1 MKVKRLSEK
10 KIHIARDTNIFFI
23 NGGVEV
29 LLDTITTRFVYKRIH
44 STYVDGTPVSCY
56 YANIKPG
63 FVAGICNKYGIKK
76 KFVFFPDSEEIGK
89 KFEVELDGEKVLV
102 AFNDIILTDANWYT
116 TWNRE
121 QQLKSLLG
129 L

>member
-1 MKVKRLSEK
+1 MKARRLSDK

-29 LLDTITTRFVYKRIH
+29 LLDTITTRFVYKIIH

-63 FVAGICNKYGIKK
+63 FIAGICNKYGIKK

-89 KFEVELDGEKVLV
+89 KFEVDVDGEKVLV
-102 AFNDIILTDANWYT
+102 TFNDIILTDANWYT
-116 TWNRE
+116 AWNRE
-121 QQLKSLLG
+121 QQLKSLL
-129 L
+129 

>member
-1 MKVKRLSEK
+1 MKAKRLSDK
-10 KIHIARDTNIFFI
+10 KIHIACETKIFFL

-63 FVAGICNKYGIKK
+63 FIAGICNKYGIKK
-76 KFVFFPDSEEIGK
+76 KFVFFTDSEEIGK
-89 KFEVELDGEKVLV
+89 KFEVDVDGEKVLV
-102 AFNDIILTDANWYT
+102 AFNEIILNDANWYT
-116 TWNRE
+116 AWNRE
-121 QQLKSLLG
+121 EQLKSLLG
-129 L
+129 

>member
-1 MKVKRLSEK
+1 
-10 KIHIARDTNIFFI
+10 
-23 NGGVEV
+23 
-29 LLDTITTRFVYKRIH
+29 
-44 STYVDGTPVSCY
+44 VSCY

-89 KFEVELDGEKVLV
+89 KFEVDVDGEKVLV
-102 AFNDIILTDANWYT
+102 AFNEIILTDANWYT
-116 TWNRE
+116 AWNRE

-129 L
+129 

>member
-1 MKVKRLSEK
+1 MKARRLSDK
-10 KIHIARDTNIFFI
+10 KIHIACETKIFFI

-89 KFEVELDGEKVLV
+89 KFEVDVDGEKLLV
-102 AFNDIILTDANWYT
+102 AFNDIILTDKDWYT
-116 TWNRE
+116 AWNRE
-121 QQLKSLLG
+121 RLLKSLLEV
-129 L
+129 

>member
-1 MKVKRLSEK
+1 MKVRRLSDK

-63 FVAGICNKYGIKK
+63 FIAGICNKYGIKK
-76 KFVFFPDSEEIGK
+76 KFVFFTDSEEIGK
-89 KFEVELDGEKVLV
+89 KFEVDVDGEKVLV
-102 AFNDIILTDANWYT
+102 AFNEIILNDANWYT
-116 TWNRE
+116 AWNRE
-121 QQLKSLLG
+121 EQLKSLLG
-129 L
+129 

>member
-1 MKVKRLSEK
+1 MKVRRLSDK
-10 KIHIARDTNIFFI
+10 KIHISRDTNIFFI

-29 LLDTITTRFVYKRIH
+29 LLDTITTRFVYKIIH

-89 KFEVELDGEKVLV
+89 KFEVDVDGEKVLV
-102 AFNDIILTDANWYT
+102 AFNDIILTDQNWYT
-116 TWNRE
+116 AWNRE

-129 L
+129 

>member
-1 MKVKRLSEK
+1 M
-10 KIHIARDTNIFFI
+10 NIFFI

-29 LLDTITTRFVYKRIH
+29 LLDTITTRFVYKIIH

-76 KFVFFPDSEEIGK
+76 KFVFFPEPISSLK
-89 KFEVELDGEKVLV
+89 KFEVDVDGEKVLV
-102 AFNDIILTDANWYT
+102 AFNDIILTDQNWYT

-129 L
+129 

>member
-1 MKVKRLSEK
+1 MKVRRLSDK

-29 LLDTITTRFVYKRIH
+29 LLDTITTRFVYKIIH

-89 KFEVELDGEKVLV
+89 KFEVDVDGEKVLV
-102 AFNDIILTDANWYT
+102 AFNDIILTDQNWYT
-116 TWNRE
+116 AWNRE

-129 L
+129 

>member
-1 MKVKRLSEK
+1 MKVRRLSDR
-10 KIHIARDTNIFFI
+10 KIHIACETKIFFS
-23 NGGVEV
+23 GGGEI

-63 FVAGICNKYGIKK
+63 FIAGICNKYGIKK
-76 KFVFFPDSEEIGK
+76 KFVFFPDSEIGK
-89 KFEVELDGEKVLV
+89 KFEVDVDGEKVLV

-116 TWNRE
+116 AWNRE

-129 L
+129 

>member
-1 MKVKRLSEK
+1 MKAKRLSDK
-10 KIHIARDTNIFFI
+10 KIHIACETKIFFI

-44 STYVDGTPVSCY
+44 STYVDGTPVICY

-89 KFEVELDGEKVLV
+89 KFEVDVDGEKVLV

-121 QQLKSLLG
+121 RLLKSLLG
-129 L
+129 

>member
-1 MKVKRLSEK
+1 MKVRRLSKK

-23 NGGVEV
+23 NGDVEV
-29 LLDTITTRFVYKRIH
+29 LLDTITTRFVYKIIH

-63 FVAGICNKYGIKK
+63 FIAGICNKYGIKK

-89 KFEVELDGEKVLV
+89 KFEVDVDGEKVLV

-116 TWNRE
+116 AWNRE

-129 L
+129 

>member
-1 MKVKRLSEK
+1 MKVRRLSKK

-29 LLDTITTRFVYKRIH
+29 LLDTITTRFVYKIIH

-63 FVAGICNKYGIKK
+63 FIAGICNKYGIKK

-89 KFEVELDGEKVLV
+89 KFEVDVDGEKVLV
-102 AFNDIILTDANWYT
+102 TFNDIILTDANWYT
-116 TWNRE
+116 AWNRE

-129 L
+129 